1 MTTRTSPLRALAP
14 AAMAIVVAACGASST
29 AATGGALTSGKGGHH
44 ATSSMPADAL
54 PLRAGE
60 QFLTLPMEK
69 PYIPLPPSGG
79 TDEYR
84 CLVIDPGLLKP
95 TFLTGSQF
103 APSNAGIAH
112 HANIYVVAPENAAKA
127 LEKDA
132 ASPGQGW
139 TCFGTDGLDTQP
151 PSAWVDTWTPGARE
165 TLLDGNLGYR
175 IEPGSLVVLQIHYN
189 LLATDGKPGAFDQS
203 SVRLRL
209 TEGDGD
215 TKALTA
221 VPLMAPIELP
231 CAPGESGPLC
241 DRAASLADV
250 EKRFG
255 PEVAATET
263 QLVTACN
270 GGTPK
275 PGDTQQCDT
284 PIPTEMTIYAGRGH
298 MHLLGRSIKVELN
311 PGTPAAQVLLD
322 VPEFNFDDQQHV
334 PLATPVKVK
343 PGDTVRITCTHDAKL
358 RTMLPALQK
367 LPPRYV
373 VYGDGTSDEMCIGLM
388 TVSMP

>member
-1 MTTRTSPLRALAP
+1 MTTRKGLLRRVAP
-14 AAMAIVVAACGASST
+14 AAMAVVVAACSSST
-29 AATGGALTSGKGGHH
+29 AATGGALTSGRGGHH
-44 ATSSMPADAL
+44 ATTSLPPDAL

-69 PYIPLPPSGG
+69 PYIPMPPSGG

-84 CLVIDPGLLKP
+84 CLLIDPGLLKP
-95 TFLTGSQF
+95 AYLTGSQF
-103 APSNAGIAH
+103 APSNTEIAH
-112 HANIYVVAPENAAKA
+112 HANIYVVAPANAAKA
-127 LEKDA
+127 QAKDA

-139 TCFGTDGLDTQP
+139 TCFGADGLDTQP

-175 IEPGSLVVLQIHYN
+175 IEPGSLVILQIHYN

-209 TEGDGD
+209 TEGDAG

-231 CAPGESGPLC
+231 CAPDESGPLC
-241 DRAASLADV
+241 DREASLADV
-250 EKRFG
+250 AKRFG
-255 PEVAATET
+255 PEVAGTET
-263 QLVTACN
+263 QLVRACN
-270 GGTPK
+270 GGTPV
-275 PGDTQQCDT
+275 PGDTQRCDT

-311 PGTPAAQVLLD
+311 PGTPGAQVLLD
-322 VPEFNFDDQQHV
+322 VPEFDFDDQQHV
-334 PLATPVKVK
+334 PLPAPVQVR
-343 PGDTVRITCTHDAKL
+343 PGDTVRITCTHDAAL
-358 RTMLPALQK
+358 RTVLPALKK